1 MNESLIIHEMNIPEE
16 YNSVKTY
23 HDRRFGNVTLLNSKR
38 NKSIYYLQKT
48 VLYPTEEEAKRA
60 IDTLK
65 IRSNAGPYYAK
76 YVIFESQSLN
86 KLCLEAVQIRL
97 IIEYSKNTLKSEI
110 RRHKQSETAF
120 GVEEMFQIFTSAL
133 CFCEYLRFHNERE
146 HLLGPQSIL
155 LHPNGN
161 VTLIESKFLKPE
173 TDIYKKLFAM
183 CTNTL
188 KRNQF
193 SLLAPEEFKALIDR
207 VSEPNIDHEK
217 AQIFCLGIT
226 LFCAV
231 GLCEPQK
238 FFDLDELKFL
248 PDVIEKLVFESNLPI
263 ELLEI
268 MLKCVKQ
275 DPDKRSNTKQLLKDL
290 DLLKVRLQI
299 DSNLE
304 EAVFRKKSQRYF

>member
-1 MNESLIIHEMNIPEE
+1 MNESLVIDEMNIPEE
-16 YNSVKTY
+16 FNSVKTY

-48 VLYPTEEEAKRA
+48 VLYPSEEDAKNT

-65 IRSNAGPYYAK
+65 IRSSAGQYYAK
-76 YVIFESQSLN
+76 YVVYQSQSLN
-86 KLCLEAVQIRL
+86 KLCLQAVQISL

-120 GVEEMFQIFTSAL
+120 GVEEMFQIFRSAL
-133 CFCEYLRFHNERE
+133 CFCEYLRFHDQRE
-146 HLLGPQSIL
+146 HLLAPQSIL

-161 VTLIESKFLKPE
+161 VTLIESQFLKPE

-193 SLLAPEEFKALIDR
+193 SLMAPEEFKALTDR
-207 VSEPNIDHEK
+207 VSDPNIDHDK

-231 GLCEPQK
+231 GLCDPQT
-238 FFDLDELKFL
+238 FFDLNELRFL
-248 PDVIEKLVFESNLPI
+248 PGVIEKIVFESNLPI

-268 MLKCVKQ
+268 MLKCVEQ
-275 DPDKRSNTKQLLKDL
+275 EPAKRSNTKQLLKDL